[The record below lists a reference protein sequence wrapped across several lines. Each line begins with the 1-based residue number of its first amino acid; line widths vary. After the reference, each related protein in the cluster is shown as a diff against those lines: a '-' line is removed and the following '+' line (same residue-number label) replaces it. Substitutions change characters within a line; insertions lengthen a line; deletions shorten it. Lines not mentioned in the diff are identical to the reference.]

1 MDRSDEMAVFV
12 NVVREG
18 GFTAAA
24 KALGL
29 TPSAVSKQVAR
40 LESRLNVRLLNRTTR
55 QLSMTDEGEAYF
67 DRATAIL
74 SEIDELEAMVSDR
87 RDTPRGTLRVSSSIA
102 FGRHQI
108 VPMMPEFLN
117 AYPEV
122 RLQLSLSDN
131 LIDVVQEGF
140 DVAIRIAELSDS
152 SLVARRLATD
162 RRIVC
167 ASPAYIAKY
176 GAPRSPEALRDH
188 NCLVVTNVPSM
199 RDWAFSFGN
208 AVRTVHVEGRFEANS
223 GVAVREAALAGLGIA
238 QLPAFMVAPDVR
250 AGQLVSVLE
259 GRVAPGR
266 PIYAV
271 YPHRRHLSPK
281 VRVFIDFLV
290 EKLTPVPPWEAQ
302 RDSEAVTTV

>member
-1 MDRSDEMAVFV
+1 MDRSEEMAVFV

-18 GFTAAA
+18 GFSAAA

-29 TPSAVSKQVAR
+29 SPSAVSKQVSR
-40 LESRLNVRLLNRTTR
+40 LENRLNVRLLNRTTR

-108 VPMMPEFLN
+108 LPMMPEFLN

-152 SLVARRLATD
+152 SLVARRLAVD

-167 ASPAYIAKY
+167 ASPAYIEKF
-176 GAPRSPEALRDH
+176 GMPLSPEALHDH

-208 AVRTVHVEGRFEANS
+208 TVRTVHVEGRFEANS
-223 GVAVREAALAGLGIA
+223 GVAVREAALAGLGVA

-250 AGQLVSVLE
+250 AGHLVSFLE
-259 GRVAPGR
+259 DRIAPGR

-290 EKLTPVPPWEAQ
+290 DKLTPNPPWE
-302 RDSEAVTTV
+302 S